1 MSETAENLPAAGGV
15 HDATDPPVP
24 IRTLPPGQRAV
35 VCGVDLSD
43 HDAVR
48 LKRLGICDGRRVQ
61 VVRQGDP
68 LILRVAGT
76 RIGVSG
82 RLAASIRVHRCGC
95 AGGGDAGAAPPHR

>member
-1 MSETAENLPAAGGV
+1 MSKTTANPPATGGNPAV
-15 HDATDPPVP
+15 TGPPVP
-24 IRTLPPGQRAV
+24 IRHLAPGQRAV
-35 VCGVDLSD
+35 VCGVDLGE

>member
-1 MSETAENLPAAGGV
+1 MESTQPRWVAVGE
-15 HDATDPPVP
+15 DRPVP
-24 IRTLPPGQRAV
+24 IRTLAPGTRAV
-35 VCGVDLSD
+35 VTGVDTD
-43 HDAVR
+43 GDDAVR
-48 LKRLGICDGRRVQ
+48 LKRLGICEGRRVQ

-95 AGGGDAGAAPPHR
+95 ASGGGDAPPADS